1 MKKSTLAVHAGQRRE
16 ASPGV
21 VNQVDPSTAF
31 QYIDHGPQ
39 YYPRYFNTPNQ
50 QMVVEKLAAL
60 ENTETGMIFSSG
72 MAAIS
77 MTLTGLLER
86 GDHVVFISSLYGG
99 THHFIH
105 SELEKQ
111 GIDFSFAGTGV
122 DELMN
127 ACRPETKMVFVE
139 SPTNPMMEIVDL
151 AGLAQR
157 ARARNLMVVID
168 STFASPINQNPANFG
183 IDVIVHS
190 GTKYLGGHS
199 DLSFGAVLSR
209 KPLIDR
215 IHRKSINYGGNV
227 NALTCYLIERSLKT
241 LSIRVERQSSNAL
254 KIARALNANPQ
265 VTRVFYP
272 GLPESSGHAIAA
284 RQMTGFGGMLSFE
297 LSAECPATDFLSRLE
312 LITPAMSLGGVES
325 TAVLPVFASHR
336 LMPEAEREALGIT
349 GQLVRLS
356 VGIEDAEDLIDDL
369 QQAILAS
376 CQLLSR
382 AGS

>member
-1 MKKSTLAVHAGQRRE
+1 MKKSTLSVHAGQRRE
-16 ASPGV
+16 TSPGV
-21 VNQVDPSTAF
+21 VNAVDPSTAF

-77 MTLTGLLER
+77 MTLTGLLGR

-99 THHFIH
+99 THHFVH
-105 SELEKQ
+105 SELEQ
-111 GIDFSFAGTGV
+111 AGIGFTFAGTGV

-127 ACRPETKMVFVE
+127 ACRPETKMIFIE
-139 SPTNPMMEIVDL
+139 SPTNPMMEVVDL
-151 AGLAQR
+151 AALSHR
-157 ARARNLMVVID
+157 AKARNLMVVID
-168 STFASPINQNPANFG
+168 NTFASPVNQNPANYG
-183 IDVIVHS
+183 IDVIIHS

-199 DLSFGAVLSR
+199 DLSFGAVLSH
-209 KPLIDR
+209 KPIIER

-227 NALTCYLIERSLKT
+227 NAMTCYLIERSLKT
-241 LSIRVERQSSNAL
+241 LSVRVERQSSNAM
-254 KIARALNANPQ
+254 KIARALNGNPH
-265 VTRVFYP
+265 VSRVFYP
-272 GLPESSGHAIAA
+272 GLPEANGHSIAA
-284 RQMTGFGGMLSFE
+284 RQMSGFGGMLSFE
-297 LSAECPATDFLSRLE
+297 LSSECPTTDFLNRLE

-349 GQLVRLS
+349 RQLVRLS

-376 CQLLSR
+376 CQSLSR